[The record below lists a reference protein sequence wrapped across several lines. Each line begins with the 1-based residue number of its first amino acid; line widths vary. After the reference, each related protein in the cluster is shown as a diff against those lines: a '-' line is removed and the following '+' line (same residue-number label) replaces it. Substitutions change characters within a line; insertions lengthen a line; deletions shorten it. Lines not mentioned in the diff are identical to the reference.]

1 MTCREM
7 ESALPTQVATGRL
20 MSLLSGTS
28 AETPNLVYFVGDND
42 RIGSRTRSK
51 SKSRRAAAFR
61 GGSTARFHLRLRRK
75 ASEQR
80 KRFPELGSSVRR
92 RLFVSPLFTPASV
105 PAKLEVYQSTS
116 SGRSGRAVNETA
128 ALVVLITLTRGHPIM
143 EMPPVCWGDAKHL
156 TGGGGR
162 RPRRCWRVG
171 EATAVHRCSS
181 TLSRCF
187 TYPPSNWQM
196 ASDLR

>member
-1 MTCREM
+1 MKQIKEPK
-7 ESALPTQVATGRL
+7 SSSFPGRINRTL
-20 MSLLSGTS
+20 SSSLTEKSVR
-28 AETPNLVYFVGDND
+28 AEKTF
-42 RIGSRTRSK
+42 SRTRLL
-51 SKSRRAAAFR
+51 RAKAFI
-61 GGSTARFHLRLRRK
+61 F
-75 ASEQR
+75 
-80 KRFPELGSSVRR
+80 
-92 RLFVSPLFTPASV
+92 SPLFTPASV

-128 ALVVLITLTRGHPIM
+128 ALVVLITLTWGRPIM
-143 EMPPVCWGDAKHL
+143 EMLPVCRGNAKHL